1 MFFFKKQTQPEQPD
15 PRIEE
20 LSKKLAEAERKL
32 GWAEH
37 YKMEA
42 EAKFLWCSI
51 DRSRLIEKA
60 ENYKNSI
67 QRYIRQGPGY
77 EPDPKILAQL
87 EAVIERARKNRAN
100 G

>member
-37 YKMEA
+37 YKMESWGDMFRL
-42 EAKFLWCSI
+42 KCSI
-51 DRSRLIEKA
+51 ERLIEKS
-60 ENYKNSI
+60 ERYKHSV

-77 EPDPKILAQL
+77 EPDPKILDEL
-87 EAVIERARKNRAN
+87 ESAIEQARKHRSN